1 MSFVISYAVLCMN
14 SFSYQVFCAMIYL
27 LIFPQDITRR
37 MFHLLQLLVPRQS
50 YFPLVMDKVQ
60 KHFLKHMSTENQE
73 HGEMW
78 LEFEGQP
85 LKW

>member
-1 MSFVISYAVLCMN
+1 
-14 SFSYQVFCAMIYL
+14 
-27 LIFPQDITRR
+27 
-37 MFHLLQLLVPRQS
+37 
-50 YFPLVMDKVQ
+50 MDKVQ